1 MSSGYKSQLVIVLLM
16 SCAFISVLDECV
28 NGQLLSNA
36 SLMRTIL
43 FLLARGLIG
52 SVLAIIAIFE
62 IERSNT
68 RPLLAVVEQV
78 IAVAIVLA
86 AIAVT
91 AFFAYG
97 SIGWEYF
104 DLDQDGRSTAGHRCC
119 HNHF

>member
-28 NGQLLSNA
+28 NLGLLRNA
-36 SLMRTIL
+36 SVRQMIL
-43 FLLARGLIG
+43 FVLARGLIG

-86 AIAVT
+86 AIAVS
-91 AFFAYG
+91 AYVIYFSLLWEHFAP
-97 SIGWEYF
+97 
-104 DLDQDGRSTAGHRCC
+104 D
-119 HNHF
+119 